1 MDQAN
6 PESQVDLR
14 EVMNFLRRRWK
25 MMVSIGVVFFAVVA
39 AVAVLLPPVYR
50 SVATILIE
58 EQEIPQDLVR
68 TTISSYADERIH
80 VISQQVMTRAN
91 LIQIIDKYDLYAQKR
106 KRETSEEILD
116 RLRKDIH
123 MDLVNADVID
133 RRSGSRMSATIAF
146 TLAYDG
152 DRADKAQKVANELV
166 SLYLNENLKNR
177 QQHAAD
183 TSAFLTQE
191 AERVSAQITELEEKL
206 AAFKKKNVSRLP
218 ELSQLNLQLRDRTDA
233 EITDTE
239 RQMLSLDERKF
250 YLDGQLAQIKPNT
263 PVIGPSGERV
273 PDIGERL
280 RGLRTQYAALQGIY
294 SPEHPDVK
302 RMQGEIAS
310 LERELNVEEKDD
322 DADKELVKLRG
333 EVAQLSERY
342 GPAHPDIV
350 SRQSRI
356 AALEKLDASRPPKH
370 VESSRKPENPTYI
383 TFQAQVNGLI
393 SERRALERKR
403 QELVAKRTD
412 YEARLMQTPQVE
424 REYLD
429 LSRDRENQIIRY
441 RELKAKVMEAQVAQE
456 MEKGA
461 KGERFS
467 LIDPPQLP
475 EKPRSPDRQLIMF
488 AGFVFAVVSGAGVA
502 GALESVDGSVNGPRQ
517 LMRTLSVPVLS
528 VIPYMERREDRR
540 RRLRRRW
547 LIFAGL
553 VLAAVAGLAVIH
565 FYFMP
570 LEVLWFSLLR
580 RLHLD

>member
-370 VESSRKPENPTYI
+370 IESSRKPENPTYI